1 MTEPSEPLDQTAA
14 AAIDRLNRKLIA
26 LSHDPDNTAEMERT
40 AKALTATIR
49 SLEQADAFLSQQP
62 GRIRA
67 GQLLSDAEVD
77 AVLDRMQ
84 RMVDNG
90 LLEPRR

>member
-1 MTEPSEPLDQTAA
+1 MTQEPQSAA

-26 LSHDPDNTAEMERT
+26 LTHDPDNTAEMERT

-49 SLEQADAFLSQQP
+49 SLEQADAYLANQP
-62 GRIRA
+62 GRVRA
-67 GQLLSDAEVD
+67 GELLSDDEVD
-77 AVLDRMQ
+77 AVLARMQ

-90 LLEPRR
+90 MLEPRK